1 MKIVVRLLFLVL
13 PLLLV
18 LSCAKGKKLDSSL
31 YIPVTNDTVGKNI
44 AGSPYLF
51 LIARGNASNIQV
63 FQKNFTKKEFGLGIL
78 SRDFNN
84 TVGLFYWFDL
94 LQKQFKNVESLQFIK
109 QYSIESATNPYDIAY
124 VDSQKAYVSRNDAKE
139 LLAIHPLTGS
149 FIKKI
154 ALPADNDGYSEM
166 SGLYLNENKL
176 WIQLQMLNRKKL
188 KSAEEVGQIAIL
200 DTRLDQLARKPL
212 LMKRKNP
219 TSSFKSFGGNL
230 YVLLK
235 TKNLDE
241 ASLKDFVKKFRL
253 ENCTKDCNI
262 NLYDTK
268 SIEKYIDIYPMPKP
282 VYIEY
287 ADHFIALSS
296 FDSPATVWLYPYQ
309 DMKYKEFS
317 GKNWKKEPIK

>member
-1 MKIVVRLLFLVL
+1 
-13 PLLLV
+13 
-18 LSCAKGKKLDSSL
+18 
-31 YIPVTNDTVGKNI
+31 VGKNI

-230 YVLLK
+230 YVGM
-235 TKNLDE
+235 TGEWGRFDGGIE
-241 ASLKDFVKKFRL
+241 AWSLKEEKSLDIIIDERFLGGDLLDFEVMNTNEFITL
-253 ENCTKDCNI
+253 TMGSQGDTKVQKVTLNP
-262 NLYDTK
+262 K
-268 SIEKYIDIYPMPKP
+268 SIETVDSTKGFEISKILYNPQLKY
-282 VYIEY
+282 
-287 ADHFIALSS
+287 
-296 FDSPATVWLYPYQ
+296 LYVSVRQRNKYGVRVF
-309 DMKYKEFS
+309 DMKLNKEIDFIRTDIPPES
-317 GKNWKKEPIK
+317 MFFIE